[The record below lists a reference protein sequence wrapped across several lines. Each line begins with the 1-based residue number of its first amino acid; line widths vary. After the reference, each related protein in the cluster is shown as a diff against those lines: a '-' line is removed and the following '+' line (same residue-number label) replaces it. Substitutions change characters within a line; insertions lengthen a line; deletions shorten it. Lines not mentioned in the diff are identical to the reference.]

1 MEVILNDYND
11 DVVMICFS
19 EVFYRRKYANSHFE
33 LQLLSDYLSL
43 SSLQTYNTSWEG
55 FEPTQNLIFYS
66 AELSCAVAATNT
78 LISHTRQQ
86 LSKTNTSLCLLL
98 DK

>member
-1 MEVILNDYND
+1 MEVILNGDND

-19 EVFYRRKYANSHFE
+19 EVLYRRKYAKSHFE
-33 LQLLSDYLSL
+33 LRPLPDYLSL

-66 AELSCAVAATNT
+66 AELSCAVATTNT
-78 LISHTRQQ
+78 LISHTNQQ
-86 LSKTNTSLCLLL
+86 LNKTNTSLCLLL
-98 DK
+98 DR